1 MACIFYNMRYVF
13 FGSIKADENL
23 SDFAFFEPLF
33 VGVFC
38 FVFPRMT
45 SC

>member
-1 MACIFYNMRYVF
+1 MPYVF
-13 FGSIKADENL
+13 SGSIKTDENL

-33 VGVFC
+33 FGVFC